1 MKAVICAGKTGYATI
16 SVPGSKSC
24 AHRALVCASL
34 ADGTSLIHDLPQ
46 NEDLLATQE
55 CLRRLGAEICTEGQN
70 TIIHGGFPAST
81 GKVLDC
87 GESATTLRFL
97 IPLAALGTEPVIFT
111 GRGRLMDRPLSV
123 YEKIFHEQGL
133 RFERNGNQ
141 LLVLGQLRP
150 GTYTVAG
157 DLSSQFISGLMFALP
172 LLDGDSVIDLQGD
185 IVSRPYI
192 RMTMKYLRE
201 AGITLHT
208 EEHKIFIPGRQHY
221 HPGEYAIESDDSQ
234 AAFFAALGVL
244 HGSMY
249 LPEMNH
255 DSQQADHA
263 VIDLL
268 RRMNAQVSAEEQGYL
283 FKESCLCAAEID
295 LKNCPDL
302 GPILFVCA
310 AQASGTTNFRN
321 TERLRT
327 KESDRIT
334 SMAEELQKCGYTV
347 VVRENEVQ
355 VTGHDH
361 LLTNLKLS
369 GHQDH
374 RVVMALSIL
383 AAVKGKN
390 VEIEGIEA
398 VNKSYP
404 SFFEDLQSTGTEIS
418 ILGNIPSN
426 ELETG

>member
-1 MKAVICAGKTGYATI
+1 MKAVISAGKTGYTKI
-16 SVPGSKSC
+16 TVPGSKSC
-24 AHRALVCASL
+24 AHRGLVCAAL
-34 ADGTSLIHDLPQ
+34 ADGTSVIRDLPG
-46 NEDLLATQE
+46 NDDLQATQE
-55 CLRRLGAEICTEGQN
+55 CLRRLGAEIRTEGQN
-70 TIIHGGFPAST
+70 TLIHGGFPAGT
-81 GKVLDC
+81 GIVLDC

-97 IPLAALGTEPVIFT
+97 IPLAALGSEPVTFT
-111 GRGRLMDRPLSV
+111 GRGRLLDRPLSV
-123 YEKIFHEQGL
+123 YEEIFREQGL
-133 RFERNGNQ
+133 RFERSGNQ
-141 LLVLGQLRP
+141 LLVQGQLRP
-150 GTYTVAG
+150 GIYTAAG
-157 DLSSQFISGLMFALP
+157 DVSSQFVSGLMFALP
-172 LLDGDSVIDLQGD
+172 LLAGDSVIDLQGD

-208 EEHKIFIPGRQHY
+208 EEHRILIPGKQHY
-221 HPGEYAIESDDSQ
+221 QPGEYAIESDDSQ
-234 AAFFAALGVL
+234 AAFFTALGVL
-244 HGSMY
+244 HGTVY

-263 VIDLL
+263 VIDIL
-268 RRMNAQVSAEEQGYL
+268 RRMNAQVTAEEQGYL
-283 FKESCLCAAEID
+283 FQESSLCAAEID
-295 LKNCPDL
+295 LKDCPDL

-310 AQASGTTNFRN
+310 ALASGTTIFRN

-327 KESDRIT
+327 KESDRII
-334 SMAEELQKCGYTV
+334 SMAEELKKCGYTV

-355 VTGHDH
+355 ITGHDH

-383 AAVKGKN
+383 AAVKGEN
-390 VEIEGIEA
+390 IEIEGIEA

-404 SFFEDLQSTGTEIS
+404 SFFEDLRSTGTEIS
-418 ILGNIPSN
+418 ILGNKPSN

>member
-1 MKAVICAGKTGYATI
+1 MISAGKTGYTKI
-16 SVPGSKSC
+16 TVPGSKSC
-24 AHRALVCASL
+24 AHRVLVCASL
-34 ADGTSLIHDLPQ
+34 ADGTSLIRDLPQ
-46 NEDLLATQE
+46 NDDLQATQE
-55 CLRRLGAEICTEGQN
+55 CLGRLGAEIRTEGQN
-70 TIIHGGFPAST
+70 TVIHGGLTAGT
-81 GKVLDC
+81 GKALDC

-97 IPLAALGTEPVIFT
+97 IPLAALGNEPVTFT
-111 GRGRLMDRPLSV
+111 GRGRLMNRPLSV

-141 LLVLGQLRP
+141 LLVQGPLRP

-157 DLSSQFISGLMFALP
+157 NLSSQFVSGLMFALP
-172 LLDGDSVIDLQGD
+172 LLDGDSVIDLQGV
-185 IVSRPYI
+185 IVSKPYI
-192 RMTMKYLRE
+192 RMTMKYLKQ
-201 AGITLHT
+201 AGITLNT
-208 EEHKIFIPGRQHY
+208 EEHRILIPGRQHY
-221 HPGEYAIESDDSQ
+221 QSGEYAIESDDSQ

-244 HGSMY
+244 HGSVY

-263 VIDLL
+263 VIDIL

-283 FKESCLCAAEID
+283 FKESSLCAAEID
-295 LKNCPDL
+295 LKDCPDL

-310 AQASGTTNFRN
+310 ALASGTTIFRN

-347 VVRENEVQ
+347 GVRENEVQ
-355 VTGHDH
+355 IIGNDRP
-361 LLTNLKLS
+361 LTDLNLS

-383 AAVKGKN
+383 AAVKGETI
-390 VEIEGIEA
+390 EIDGIEA

-404 SFFEDLQSTGTEIS
+404 SFFEDLRSTGTEIS
-418 ILGNIPSN
+418 ILGNKPSN

>member
-16 SVPGSKSC
+16 TVPGSKSC

-55 CLRRLGAEICTEGQN
+55 CLRRLGAEIRTEGQN
-70 TIIHGGFPAST
+70 TVIHGGFPAST

-123 YEKIFHEQGL
+123 YEEIFHEQGL
-133 RFERNGNQ
+133 RFERSGNQ
-141 LLVLGQLRP
+141 LLVQGPLRP
-150 GTYTVAG
+150 GRYTAAG
-157 DLSSQFISGLMFALP
+157 DVSSQFVSGLMFALP

-208 EEHKIFIPGRQHY
+208 EEHRILIPGRQHY
-221 HPGEYAIESDDSQ
+221 QPGEYAIESDDSQ

-244 HGSMY
+244 HGSVY
-249 LPEMNH
+249 LPEMNQ
-255 DSQQADHA
+255 DSQQADHE
-263 VIDLL
+263 VIDIL
-268 RRMNAQVSAEEQGYL
+268 RRMNGQVSEEETGYL
-283 FKESCLCAAEID
+283 FHKSALSSTEID
-295 LKNCPDL
+295 LKDCPDL

-310 AQASGTTNFRN
+310 ALASGTTVFRN
-321 TERLRT
+321 TERLRM
-327 KESDRIT
+327 KESDRIAA
-334 SMAEELQKCGYTV
+334 MAEELQKCGYTV
-347 VVRENEVQ
+347 ITGENEVQ
-355 VTGHDH
+355 ITGHDYP
-361 LLTNLKLS
+361 LQNLKLS

-383 AAVKGKN
+383 AAVKGEN
-390 VEIEGIEA
+390 IEISGIEA
-398 VNKSYP
+398 IQKSYP
-404 SFFEDLQSTGTEIS
+404 SFFEDLSRTGTEIH
-418 ILGNIPSN
+418 ILGDLPSE
-426 ELETG
+426 ELEVG